1 MQAKKLL
8 IVEDDSF
15 TRGTLAASLLKAGFA
30 SVQQAGTVTEALSAF
45 DESNPDVCLID
56 LDLGP
61 GPTGIDLAELIRK
74 KNPKVGVV
82 ILTSYLDPRLHH
94 PRITR
99 LPAGTQY
106 LVKQS
111 LTDISQIVSTLLDS
125 INQSN
130 PFIRRRDQL
139 GRSSFTEVQLETMKL
154 IAAGHTNAEIAKR
167 RHVSEKAIEKTIRLI
182 SAQFDEG
189 DLDGKNVRVAI
200 TRAYLELTG
209 GKG

>member
-1 MQAKKLL
+1 M

-15 TRGTLAASLLKAGFA
+15 TRGTLAASLSKVGFDI
-30 SVQQAGTVTEALSAF
+30 VRQAGTVTEALAAF
-45 DESNPDVCLID
+45 DAHSPHVCLID

-74 KNPKVGVV
+74 KNPRVGIV

-94 PRITR
+94 PGLTR
-99 LPAGTQY
+99 LPDGTQY

-111 LTDISQIVSTLLDS
+111 LTDVSQISSALLDS
-125 INQSN
+125 IRYSN
-130 PFIRRRDQL
+130 SFMRRPDAI

-167 RHVSEKAIEKTIRLI
+167 RHVTEKAIEKTIRLI
-182 SAQFDEG
+182 ATQIDEG
-189 DLDGKNVRVAI
+189 DLGGKNLRVSI